1 MNISKKP
8 TLEELNAI
16 MERTGGDL
24 YLSGTA
30 IQQLPDNLT
39 VGGSLDLTGTAIRQ
53 LPDNLTV
60 GGSLYLRDTAIQQ
73 LPDNLTV
80 GGSLNL
86 SGTAIQQLPDNLA
99 VGGNL
104 YLSGTAIQQLPD
116 NLTVGGGLYLRDT
129 AIQQLPDNLTVGTW
143 LSIMDTAIRD
153 TSMVKRL
160 KDGDHRPGEWIYA
173 DGILTH
179 IKREKQV
186 HTEDGD
192 FTFYIGKIPNC
203 HVVYDGTFYAHA
215 ATLREGV
222 QDILFKRAKDR
233 GAEVYKQYSLNDR
246 IDTKD
251 AIVMYRIITGA
262 CRQGTQQFIDSLPD
276 GLKESYTIREIMEM
290 TKGQYG
296 GETFREFF
304 EE

>member
-1 MNISKKP
+1 MNISEKP
-8 TLEELNAI
+8 ALEELNAI
-16 MERTGGDL
+16 MERTGG
-24 YLSGTA
+24 
-30 IQQLPDNLT
+30 
-39 VGGSLDLTGTAIRQ
+39 SLDLRGTAIRQ

-80 GGSLNL
+80 GG
-86 SGTAIQQLPDNLA
+86 
-99 VGGNL
+99 
-104 YLSGTAIQQLPD
+104 YLD
-116 NLTVGGGLYLRDT
+116 LRDT
-129 AIQQLPDNLTVGTW
+129 AIQQLPDNLTVGGS
-143 LSIMDTAIRD
+143 LDLRDTAIQQLPDNLTVGGWLGLGGTEIWD

-160 KDGDHRPGEWIYA
+160 KDGDCRPGEWIYA

-233 GAEVYKQYSLNDR
+233 GAEVYKQYSLNDS

>member
-16 MERTGGDL
+16 MERTGG
-24 YLSGTA
+24 
-30 IQQLPDNLT
+30 
-39 VGGSLDLTGTAIRQ
+39 SLDLRGTAIR
-53 LPDNLTV
+53 
-60 GGSLYLRDTAIQQ
+60 Q

-99 VGGNL
+99 VGGDL

-116 NLTVGGGLYLRDT
+116 NLTVGDWLDLSGT
-129 AIQQLPDNLTVGTW
+129 AIQQLPDNLTVGAW
-143 LSIMDTAIRD
+143 LYFGGTEIWD

-160 KDGDHRPGEWIYA
+160 KDGDCRPGEWIYA

-192 FTFYIGKIPNC
+192 FTFYIGKIPGRN
-203 HVVYDGTFYAHA
+203 VVYDGTFYAHA

>member
-1 MNISKKP
+1 MNISEKP

-16 MERTGGDL
+16 MERTGGWLD
-24 YLSGTA
+24 LSGTA

-39 VGGSLDLTGTAIRQ
+39 VGGW
-53 LPDNLTV
+53 
-60 GGSLYLRDTAIQQ
+60 LYLGGTAIQQ
-73 LPDNLTV
+73 LPDNLTAHW
-80 GGSLNL
+80 LDLRN
-86 SGTAIQQLPDNLA
+86 TAIQQLPDNLTA
-99 VGGNL
+99 HWL
-104 YLSGTAIQQLPD
+104 DLSGTAIQQLPD
-116 NLTVGGGLYLRDT
+116 NLTVGGYLYLR
-129 AIQQLPDNLTVGTW
+129 GTG
-143 LSIMDTAIRD
+143 IRD

-160 KDGDHRPGEWIYA
+160 KDGDYRPGEWIYA
-173 DGILTH
+173 DRILTH

-192 FTFYIGKIPNC
+192 FTFYVGKIPGHN
-203 HVVYDGTFYAHA
+203 VVYDGTFYAHA

-233 GAEVYKQYSLNDR
+233 GAEAYKQYGRNDR

-290 TKGQYG
+290 TKGRYG
-296 GETFREFF
+296 SETFREFF

>member
-1 MNISKKP
+1 MAVNKKP

-16 MERTGGDL
+16 MERTGGYLDL
-24 YLSGTA
+24 SGTAIRQLPDNLTVNWLDLSGTA

-39 VGGSLDLTGTAIRQ
+39 VGGWLDLSGTAIRQ

-60 GGSLYLRDTAIQQ
+60 DTLDLSETAIQQ

-80 GGSLNL
+80 NFLGL
-86 SGTAIQQLPDNLA
+86 SGTAIRQLPDNLA
-99 VGGNL
+99 VG
-104 YLSGTAIQQLPD
+104 
-116 NLTVGGGLYLRDT
+116 
-129 AIQQLPDNLTVGTW
+129 TW
-143 LSIMDTAIRD
+143 LGLRCTGIRD

-160 KDGDHRPGEWIYA
+160 KDGDCRPGEWIYA

-192 FTFYIGKIPNC
+192 FTFYVGKIPGCN
-203 HVVYDGTFYAHA
+203 VVYDGTFYAHA

-233 GAEVYKQYSLNDR
+233 GAEAYKQYGLNDR

-262 CRQGTQQFIDSLPD
+262 CRRGTQQFIDSLPNR
-276 GLKESYTIREIMEM
+276 LKESYTIREIMEM
-290 TKGQYG
+290 TKGRYG
-296 GETFREFF
+296 SDTFREFF

>member
-1 MNISKKP
+1 MNISEKP

-16 MERTGGDL
+16 MERTGGW
-24 YLSGTA
+24 
-30 IQQLPDNLT
+30 
-39 VGGSLDLTGTAIRQ
+39 LDLRGTAIR
-53 LPDNLTV
+53 
-60 GGSLYLRDTAIQQ
+60 Q

-86 SGTAIQQLPDNLA
+86 SGTAIQQLPDNLT
-99 VGGNL
+99 VGGSL
-104 YLSGTAIQQLPD
+104 DLEGTAIQQLPDNLTVCGYLDLRDTAIQQLPDNLTVGGYLDLRGTAIRQLPD

-129 AIQQLPDNLTVGTW
+129 AIQQLPDNLTVGGSLN
-143 LSIMDTAIRD
+143 LSGTAIRD

-160 KDGDHRPGEWIYA
+160 KDGDCRPGEWIYA

-192 FTFYIGKIPNC
+192 FTFYISKIPGRN
-203 HVVYDGTFYAHA
+203 VVYDGTFYAHA
-215 ATLREGV
+215 ATLRKGV

-262 CRQGTQQFIDSLPD
+262 CRQGTQRFIDSLPD

>member
-1 MNISKKP
+1 MNISEKP

-24 YLSGTA
+24 DLRGTAIQQLPDNLTVGGYLDLSGTA

-39 VGGSLDLTGTAIRQ
+39 VGGSL
-53 LPDNLTV
+53 NLR
-60 GGSLYLRDTAIQQ
+60 GTAIQQ

-80 GGSLNL
+80 GGWLGL
-86 SGTAIQQLPDNLA
+86 R
-99 VGGNL
+99 
-104 YLSGTAIQQLPD
+104 GTAIQQLPD
-116 NLTVGGGLYLRDT
+116 NLTVGGGLF
-129 AIQQLPDNLTVGTW
+129 
-143 LSIMDTAIRD
+143 LSGTAIRD

-173 DGILTH
+173 DRILTH

-192 FTFYIGKIPNC
+192 FTFYIGKIPGRN
-203 HVVYDGTFYAHA
+203 VVYDGTFYAHA

-262 CRQGTQQFIDSLPD
+262 CRQGTQRFIDSLPD

-296 GETFREFF
+296 GETFRDFF

>member
-1 MNISKKP
+1 MAVSKKP

-16 MERTGGDL
+16 MERTGGWLDL
-24 YLSGTA
+24 RGTAIQQLPDNLTVGGYLDLSGTA

-39 VGGSLDLTGTAIRQ
+39 VNWLD
-53 LPDNLTV
+53 
-60 GGSLYLRDTAIQQ
+60 
-73 LPDNLTV
+73 
-80 GGSLNL
+80 
-86 SGTAIQQLPDNLA
+86 
-99 VGGNL
+99 
-104 YLSGTAIQQLPD
+104 LSGTAIQQLPD
-116 NLTVGGGLYLRDT
+116 NLTVH
-129 AIQQLPDNLTVGTW
+129 W
-143 LSIMDTAIRD
+143 LDLSGTAIRD

-160 KDGDHRPGEWIYA
+160 KDGDCRPGEWIYA

-186 HTEDGD
+186 HTADGD
-192 FTFYIGKIPNC
+192 FTFYIGRIPNC
-203 HVVYDGTFYAHA
+203 HVVYDGTLYAHA

-233 GAEVYKQYSLNDR
+233 GAEVYKQYGRNDR

-262 CRQGTQQFIDSLPD
+262 CRQGTQQFIDSLPN

-290 TKGQYG
+290 TKGRYG
-296 GETFREFF
+296 SETFREFF

>member
-1 MNISKKP
+1 MNISEKP

-16 MERTGGDL
+16 MERTGGSLNLSGTAIRQLPDNLTVGNWLDLEGTVIRQLPDNLTVGGDL

-39 VGGSLDLTGTAIRQ
+39 VGGW
-53 LPDNLTV
+53 
-60 GGSLYLRDTAIQQ
+60 LYLRDTAIQQ
-73 LPDNLTV
+73 LPDNL
-80 GGSLNL
+80 
-86 SGTAIQQLPDNLA
+86 A
-99 VGGNL
+99 VGGDL
-104 YLSGTAIQQLPD
+104 DLRGTAIQQLPD
-116 NLTVGGGLYLRDT
+116 NLTVGGWLYLNGT
-129 AIQQLPDNLTVGTW
+129 AIQQLPDNLTVGARLYFGGTEIW
-143 LSIMDTAIRD
+143 D

-160 KDGDHRPGEWIYA
+160 KDGDCRPGEWIYA

-192 FTFYIGKIPNC
+192 FTFYISKIPGRN
-203 HVVYDGTFYAHA
+203 VVYDGTFYAHA
-215 ATLREGV
+215 ATLRKGV

-290 TKGQYG
+290 TNGKYG
-296 GETFREFF
+296 GDAFREFF